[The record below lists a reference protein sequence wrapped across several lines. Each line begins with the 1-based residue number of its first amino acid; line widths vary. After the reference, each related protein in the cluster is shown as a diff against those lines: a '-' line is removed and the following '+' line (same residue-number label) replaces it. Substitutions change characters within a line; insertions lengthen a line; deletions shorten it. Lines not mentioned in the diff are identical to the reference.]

1 MNFIFPKNY
10 NYSFKFMGI
19 FSYSSIF
26 ISIIWALFVYFIAS
40 FLFNSFIVKLYVFII
55 LFLPI
60 FLFTILNKSN
70 ENILSILFFLI
81 KYIVRPKVYFFDK
94 RFD

>member
-40 FLFNSFIVKLYVFII
+40 FLFNSFIVKLYV
-55 LFLPI
+55 L
-60 FLFTILNKSN
+60 
-70 ENILSILFFLI
+70 
-81 KYIVRPKVYFFDK
+81 
-94 RFD
+94 